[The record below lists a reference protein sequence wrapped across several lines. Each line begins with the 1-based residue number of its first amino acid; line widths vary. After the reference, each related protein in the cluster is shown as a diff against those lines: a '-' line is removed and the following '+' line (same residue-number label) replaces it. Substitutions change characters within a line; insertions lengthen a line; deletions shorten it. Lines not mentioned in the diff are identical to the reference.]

1 MVQYI
6 QEVINVARL
15 AREISENGLYH
26 IVFRGVNRQHI
37 FEEASDYEKLRDIL
51 IELKKEMKY
60 EIYVY
65 CFMSNHVHILLKE
78 NNMGDI
84 SLIMKRLL
92 TKYAR
97 WYNIK
102 YKRSGALIANRY
114 KSKPIE
120 VDEYFLSVVRYIHQN
135 PIKAQNV
142 NSIEDYEWSSY
153 KEYITDEEG
162 LADKGLVWDML
173 TKEEFVEFHKEED
186 EMVFTVD
193 DRMKISDDEIRR
205 KILKEINIEPK
216 LIGEIEK
223 NKRNE
228 ILRELKNK
236 YSIRQLERVTGIS
249 RGVIHK
255 C

>member
-1 MVQYI
+1 M
-6 QEVINVARL
+6 ARL

>member
-1 MVQYI
+1 M
-6 QEVINVARL
+6 ARL

-37 FEEASDYEKLRDIL
+37 FEEASDYEMLRNIL

-60 EIYVY
+60 EVYVY

-78 NNMGDI
+78 KNTGDI

-114 KSKPIE
+114 KSKPID

-135 PIKAQNV
+135 PIKANIT
-142 NSIEDYEWSSY
+142 NNIIEYEWSSY
-153 KEYITDEEG
+153 KEYITGKQG
-162 LADKGLVWDML
+162 LADKEFVMEML
-173 TKEEFVEFHKEED
+173 TKDEFVEFHKEE
-186 EMVFTVD
+186 EELSFTVD
-193 DRMKISDDEIRR
+193 DRTKISDDEIRIN
-205 KILKEINIEPK
+205 ILKEIGIEPK
-216 LIGEIEK
+216 HIGEMEK
-223 NKRNE
+223 SQRNE
-228 ILRELKNK
+228 ILKRLKKK

-255 C
+255 S